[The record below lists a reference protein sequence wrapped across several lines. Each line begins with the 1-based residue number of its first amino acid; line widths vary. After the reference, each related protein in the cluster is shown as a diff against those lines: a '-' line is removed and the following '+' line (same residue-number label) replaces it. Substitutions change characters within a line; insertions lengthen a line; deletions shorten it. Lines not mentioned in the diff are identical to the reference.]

1 MNGHRSVPRRSR
13 PLPME
18 PVPTRRSWE
27 QRSKQRKRRS
37 LWAVLTVVLTVVAG
51 GLATALAANNAAPA
65 APNPNC
71 SLIVPANPLTVQ
83 GLATPYQLAAT
94 DAGGGP
100 CNEANANQSAFV
112 EAAIL
117 TNNGQLTL
125 YDPLVID
132 QGTTPAAAP
141 VTPQVPAGSTV
152 GIWFGFNGT
161 NLTLQSADGST
172 ALQQGN
178 CVNGTQGSIFGQFS
192 YCNAPTFFQTA
203 NQEIQAN
210 MLQVPAAGTA
220 KDGRPCPT
228 VRDFSVVDQ
237 DQSDNVVTHYIA
249 TGNGTIAQNN
259 AASTAALQNQNPVDL
274 ANGSDN
280 LLLTQFMDPALGC
293 TPWTR
298 PDQSSDGAASAALP
312 LDELSAAANQQA
324 PIALVPL
331 NDPMVL
337 NNNNQD
343 QNKTDLYR
351 QGVDQTP
358 IGGADNGSGATY
370 CQNFFGSPNGI
381 QRVFNDQAMFQNA
394 PSVDAAM
401 ATNLFTFLAMRAN
414 QSFTNL
420 GCGGLLNVANPITLT
435 MDGNGVVTA
444 ATYTPLGQTPVAAAT
459 CTATATAGAAT
470 MPAATTPA
478 ATAGA
483 ATTPAAAGTPT
494 STAGS
499 ATTSAGVGA
508 TSSAAGAAPAS
519 AAGTA
524 PASAAGTA
532 PASAA
537 GAATTAAG
545 IGSAWSA
552 SSPASMSAGVGN
564 TTASAAGTVPASPA
578 GAATPSA
585 TSTCTAA
592 ASAPAAGS
600 SGGPTTPASAMPT
613 ATWGGGRGMKHH
625 HHHM

>member
-1 MNGHRSVPRRSR
+1 M
-13 PLPME
+13 
-18 PVPTRRSWE
+18 
-27 QRSKQRKRRS
+27 
-37 LWAVLTVVLTVVAG
+37 TVVLTVVAG
-51 GLATALAANNAAPA
+51 GLATALAANNAAQA

-71 SLIVPANPLTVQ
+71 SLIVPANPLTAQ
-83 GLATPYQLAAT
+83 GLATPFQLTATSAA
-94 DAGGGP
+94 GGP

-132 QGTTPAAAP
+132 QGTQPAAAT

-161 NLTLQSADGST
+161 NLTLQSANGST

-178 CVNGTQGSIFGQFS
+178 CINGAQGSIFGQFS
-192 YCNAPTFFQTA
+192 YCNAPSFFQTA

-210 MLQVPAAGTA
+210 MLQVPATGTA
-220 KDGRPCPT
+220 KDGQACPT

-237 DQSDNVVTHYIA
+237 DQSDNVVTHYVA

-259 AASTAALQNQNPVDL
+259 AASKAALQNQNLVDL

-280 LLLTQFMDPALGC
+280 LLLTQFIDPALGC

-324 PIALVPL
+324 PIAMVPL

-343 QNKTDLYR
+343 PNKANLYR
-351 QGVDQTP
+351 QGVDQAA
-358 IGGADNGSGATY
+358 IGGADAGSGTTY

-381 QRVFNDQAMFQNA
+381 QRVFKDQAIFQNA

-435 MDGNGVVTA
+435 MNGNGVVTA
-444 ATYTPLGQTPVAAAT
+444 ATFTPLGQTPTAAAT
-459 CTATATAGAAT
+459 CTLAA
-470 MPAATTPA
+470 AATTPA
-478 ATAGA
+478 AAAGAATTPAAVGTATSAAAAGA
-483 ATTPAAAGTPT
+483 ATTPAAAAGAATTPAAVGTAAT
-494 STAGS
+494 SAAAAGA
-499 ATTSAGVGA
+499 ATTSAAVGGA
-508 TSSAAGAAPAS
+508 PSAAGAATASAGIGTATSAAAAGAATTSAAAAGAATTSAAVGGAPS
-519 AAGTA
+519 AAGAAT
-524 PASAAGTA
+524 ASAGIGTA
-532 PASAA
+532 TSAAAAGAATTSAAVGTGASAA
-537 GAATTAAG
+537 GAATA
-545 IGSAWSA
+545 
-552 SSPASMSAGVGN
+552 
-564 TTASAAGTVPASPA
+564 
-578 GAATPSA
+578 SA

-592 ASAPAAGS
+592 ASAPAAGN
-600 SGGPTTPASAMPT
+600 SGGATTQATSMPT
-613 ATWGGGRGMKHH
+613 ATFGGGRGMKHH

>member
-1 MNGHRSVPRRSR
+1 MTVHRSLPGRTRPRRLR
-13 PLPME
+13 PLRPRRLPMGPE
-18 PVPTRRSWE
+18 LPTRRSGE

-37 LWAVLTVVLTVVAG
+37 LWAVLTVVLTVLAG
-51 GLATALAANNAAPA
+51 GLATALAANNGAQA

-71 SLIVPANPLTVQ
+71 SLVVPADPLTAQ

-94 DAGGGP
+94 DAAGGP
-100 CNEANANQSAFV
+100 CNEANAGQSAFV

-132 QGTTPAAAP
+132 QGTQAAAAT

-161 NLTLQSADGST
+161 NLTLQSANGT
-172 ALQQGN
+172 NALRQGN
-178 CVNGTQGSIFGQFS
+178 CVNGSQGSIFGQFS
-192 YCNAPTFFQTA
+192 YCNAPTFFQSA

-210 MLQVPAAGTA
+210 MLQVPATGTA
-220 KDGRPCPT
+220 KDGQACPT

-259 AASTAALQNQNPVDL
+259 AAGKAALQNQNLVDL

-280 LLLTQFMDPALGC
+280 LLLTQFIDPALGC

-298 PDQSSDGAASAALP
+298 PDQSSDGTASAALP

-324 PIALVPL
+324 PIAVVPQ

-343 QNKTDLYR
+343 RNKTNLYR
-351 QGVDQTP
+351 QGVDQAP
-358 IGGADNGSGATY
+358 IGGGDNGSGTTY

-381 QRVFNDQAMFQNA
+381 QRVFKDQAIFQNA

-420 GCGGLLNVANPITLT
+420 NCGGLLNVANPITLT
-435 MDGNGVVTA
+435 LDGNGVVTA
-444 ATYTPLGQTPVAAAT
+444 ATFTPLGQTPVAAPT
-459 CTATATAGAAT
+459 CTPTATATMPPAT
-470 MPAATTPA
+470 TPPAATGT
-478 ATAGA
+478 
-483 ATTPAAAGTPT
+483 ATTPTAATGAAGTSAAVGNAWTAGTAPTSAGAGVGNAWTAPTSASAAPTSASAAAGT
-494 STAGS
+494 G
-499 ATTSAGVGA
+499 
-508 TSSAAGAAPAS
+508 
-519 AAGTA
+519 
-524 PASAAGTA
+524 
-532 PASAA
+532 
-537 GAATTAAG
+537 
-545 IGSAWSA
+545 
-552 SSPASMSAGVGN
+552 
-564 TTASAAGTVPASPA
+564 
-578 GAATPSA
+578 TPSA
-585 TSTCTAA
+585 TSTCVPATTA
-592 ASAPAAGS
+592 PTGNNPGTGTPGTS
-600 SGGPTTPASAMPT
+600 SMPT
-613 ATWGGGRGMKHH
+613 ATQGGRGMRHH

>member
-1 MNGHRSVPRRSR
+1 MTSNRSLRRR
-13 PLPME
+13 PQPMRM
-18 PVPTRRSWE
+18 PSQRTRRSGD
-27 QRSKQRKRRS
+27 QRSKQRKRRTM
-37 LWAVLTVVLTVVAG
+37 WAVLSVVLTVVAG
-51 GLATALAANNAAPA
+51 GLATALAANNAAA

-71 SLIVPANPLTVQ
+71 SLVVPANPLTAQ
-83 GLATPYQLAAT
+83 GLATPYQLVATNAA
-94 DAGGGP
+94 GGP
-100 CNEANANQSAFV
+100 CNEANAGQSAFV

-132 QGTTPAAAP
+132 QGTQPAAAT

-161 NLTLQSADGST
+161 NLTLQSANGAN

-178 CVNGTQGSIFGQFS
+178 CINGAQGSIFGQFS

-220 KDGRPCPT
+220 KDGQPCPT
-228 VRDFSVVDQ
+228 TRDFSVVDQ
-237 DQSDNVVTHYIA
+237 DQSDNVVTHYVA

-259 AASTAALQNQNPVDL
+259 AASKAALQNQNLVDL

-280 LLLTQFMDPALGC
+280 LLLTQFIDPALGC

-298 PDQSSDGAASAALP
+298 PDQSSDGMASAALP

-331 NDPMVL
+331 TDPMTL
-337 NNNNQD
+337 NNANQD
-343 QNKTDLYR
+343 PNKTNLYR
-351 QGVDQTP
+351 QGVDQAAL
-358 IGGADNGSGATY
+358 GADAGSGTTY

-381 QRVFNDQAMFQNA
+381 QRVFKDMAIFQNA

-444 ATYTPLGQTPVAAAT
+444 ATFTPLGQTPVAAAT
-459 CTATATAGAAT
+459 CTATPAATTAAAAATTAAAPATTAAAATTAAGAGAAT
-470 MPAATTPA
+470 SAAAAGMAGAATTPA
-478 ATAGA
+478 AGGVGAATSAAAGMATTPAAGVGAATSAAAAGGASTPAAVGTATSAAAAGA
-483 ATTPAAAGTPT
+483 ATTPAAA
-494 STAGS
+494 A
-499 ATTSAGVGA
+499 ATT
-508 TSSAAGAAPAS
+508 AP

-524 PASAAGTA
+524 
-532 PASAA
+532 
-537 GAATTAAG
+537 
-545 IGSAWSA
+545 
-552 SSPASMSAGVGN
+552 
-564 TTASAAGTVPASPA
+564 
-578 GAATPSA
+578 
-585 TSTCTAA
+585 TSTCIPAA
-592 ASAPAAGS
+592 ASAPAAGTGAGATS
-600 SGGPTTPASAMPT
+600 APASAMPT
-613 ATWGGGRGMKHH
+613 ATVSGRGRHH

>member
-1 MNGHRSVPRRSR
+1 MRMPPQR
-13 PLPME
+13 
-18 PVPTRRSWE
+18 TRRSGD

-37 LWAVLTVVLTVVAG
+37 LWAVLSVVLTVVAG
-51 GLATALAANNAAPA
+51 GLATALAANNAAA

-71 SLIVPANPLTVQ
+71 SLIVPANPLTAQ
-83 GLATPYQLAAT
+83 GLATPFQLVAT
-94 DAGGGP
+94 DAAGGP
-100 CNEANANQSAFV
+100 CNEANAGQSAFV

-132 QGTTPAAAP
+132 QGTQPAAAT

-152 GIWFGFNGT
+152 GLWFGFNGT
-161 NLTLQSADGST
+161 NLTLQSANGAN

-178 CVNGTQGSIFGQFS
+178 CVNGAQGSIFGQFS
-192 YCNAPTFFQTA
+192 YCNAPAFFQSA

-220 KDGRPCPT
+220 KDGQACPT
-228 VRDFSVVDQ
+228 LRDFSVVDQ
-237 DQSDNVVTHYIA
+237 DQSDNVVTHYVA

-259 AASTAALQNQNPVDL
+259 AASKAALQNQNLVDL

-280 LLLTQFMDPALGC
+280 LLLTQFIDPALGC

-298 PDQSSDGAASAALP
+298 PDQSSDGMATAALP

-343 QNKTDLYR
+343 TNKANLYR
-351 QGVDQTP
+351 QGVDQGA
-358 IGGADNGSGATY
+358 IGGADNGSGTTY

-381 QRVFNDQAMFQNA
+381 QRVFKDMAMFQNA

-444 ATYTPLGQTPVAAAT
+444 ATFTPLGQTPVAAAT
-459 CTATATAGAAT
+459 CTATPTAAATTAAAAATTSAAVGTATSAAAGAAT
-470 MPAATTPA
+470 ASAGVGTATSAAAAGGATMPAVGTATSA
-478 ATAGA
+478 AAGA
-483 ATTPAAAGTPT
+483 ATTPAAA
-494 STAGS
+494 
-499 ATTSAGVGA
+499 ATT
-508 TSSAAGAAPAS
+508 AP

-524 PASAAGTA
+524 
-532 PASAA
+532 
-537 GAATTAAG
+537 
-545 IGSAWSA
+545 
-552 SSPASMSAGVGN
+552 
-564 TTASAAGTVPASPA
+564 
-578 GAATPSA
+578 
-585 TSTCTAA
+585 TSTCIPAA
-592 ASAPAAGS
+592 AGSAPAAGT
-600 SGGPTTPASAMPT
+600 GTGATAPVSAMPT
-613 ATWGGGRGMKHH
+613 ATVSGRGRHH

>member
-1 MNGHRSVPRRSR
+1 M
-13 PLPME
+13 
-18 PVPTRRSWE
+18 
-27 QRSKQRKRRS
+27 
-37 LWAVLTVVLTVVAG
+37 VLTVVAG

-65 APNPNC
+65 AAPNPNC
-71 SLIVPANPLTVQ
+71 SLIIPANPLTAQ
-83 GLATPYQLAAT
+83 GLATPYQLTAT
-94 DAGGGP
+94 NAGGGP

-132 QGTTPAAAP
+132 QGTQPAAAT

-161 NLTLQSADGST
+161 NLTLQSANGAN

-192 YCNAPTFFQTA
+192 YCNAPAFFQTA
-203 NQEIQAN
+203 NQQIQAN

-220 KDGRPCPT
+220 KDGQACPT

-237 DQSDNVVTHYIA
+237 DQSDNVVTHYVA
-249 TGNGTIAQNN
+249 TGNGTTAQNN
-259 AASTAALQNQNPVDL
+259 AASKAALQNQNLVDL

-280 LLLTQFMDPALGC
+280 LLLTQFIDPALGC

-331 NDPMVL
+331 NDPMTV

-343 QNKTDLYR
+343 PNKANLYR

-358 IGGADNGSGATY
+358 IGGADNGSGTTY
-370 CQNFFGSPNGI
+370 CQSFFGSANGI
-381 QRVFNDQAMFQNA
+381 QRVFKDQAMFQNA

-420 GCGGLLNVANPITLT
+420 GCGGLLNAANPITLT
-435 MDGNGVVTA
+435 MNGNGVVTA
-444 ATYTPLGQTPVAAAT
+444 ATFTPLGQTTPVAAAS
-459 CTATATAGAAT
+459 CTPSASAGAPT
-470 MPAATTPA
+470 
-478 ATAGA
+478 
-483 ATTPAAAGTPT
+483 AAGTASASAPAGMSAT
-494 STAGS
+494 PTAGS
-499 ATTSAGVGA
+499 AGASA
-508 TSSAAGAAPAS
+508 P

-524 PASAAGTA
+524 PAGVGSATAMASTGTAPTAVVGTATSVAGTA
-532 PASAA
+532 GVPS
-537 GAATTAAG
+537 TAA
-545 IGSAWSA
+545 AM
-552 SSPASMSAGVGN
+552 PSAG
-564 TTASAAGTVPASPA
+564 
-578 GAATPSA
+578 
-585 TSTCTAA
+585 STCTAA
-592 ASAPAAGS
+592 AGSSAPAAGS
-600 SGGPTTPASAMPT
+600 STGTGASASPMPT
-613 ATWGGGRGMKHH
+613 ATFGGGTGMRHH

>member
-1 MNGHRSVPRRSR
+1 MSGHRSLPRRSR

-18 PVPTRRSWE
+18 PLPTRRSFD
-27 QRSKQRKRRS
+27 QRSKRRRRRS
-37 LWAVLTVVLTVVAG
+37 LWAVLTVVLAVVAG
-51 GLATALAANNAAPA
+51 GLATALAANNAAQA

-71 SLIVPANPLTVQ
+71 SLIVPADPLTAQ

-94 DAGGGP
+94 DAAGGP

-117 TNNGQLTL
+117 TNDGQLTL

-132 QGTTPAAAP
+132 QGTQPAAAT
-141 VTPQVPAGSTV
+141 VTPQIPAGSTV

-161 NLTLQSADGST
+161 NLTLQAANGST

-178 CVNGTQGSIFGQFS
+178 CVNGSQGSIFGQFS

-210 MLQVPAAGTA
+210 TLQVPAVGTA
-220 KDGRPCPT
+220 NDGQPCPT

-237 DQSDNVVTHYIA
+237 DQSDNVVTHYVA

-259 AASTAALQNQNPVDL
+259 AASKAALQNQNLVDL

-324 PIALVPL
+324 PIAIVPL

-337 NNNNQD
+337 NNNNAD
-343 QNKTDLYR
+343 QNKTNLYR
-351 QGVDQTP
+351 QGVDQAP

-381 QRVFNDQAMFQNA
+381 QRVFKDMATFQNA

-420 GCGGLLNVANPITLT
+420 GCGDLLKVANPITLT

-444 ATYTPLGQTPVAAAT
+444 ATFTPLGQTPVAAAT

-470 MPAATTPA
+470 TPA
-478 ATAGA
+478 ATAGAASTPAAAGGAASTPAAAGGA
-483 ATTPAAAGTPT
+483 ATTPAAAGSTSASAGVGNAWTASGPASMPAAGTATTPAAVGSAWSAT
-494 STAGS
+494 SPAAAMSAGAGT
-499 ATTSAGVGA
+499 ATTSA
-508 TSSAAGAAPAS
+508 AAGAAPTS
-519 AAGTA
+519 AAAA
-524 PASAAGTA
+524 P
-532 PASAA
+532 
-537 GAATTAAG
+537 
-545 IGSAWSA
+545 
-552 SSPASMSAGVGN
+552 
-564 TTASAAGTVPASPA
+564 
-578 GAATPSA
+578 PSVS
-585 TSTCTAA
+585 STCTAA

-600 SGGPTTPASAMPT
+600 SGGATAPASAMPT